1 MSEAVSR
8 RREEVES
15 VKWLRD
21 SESGGSRGS
30 LVSLEFM
37 EFVESFKTLVSGLV
51 AMIVE
56 CSIFVVEEVCSGSVQ
71 EMVI

>member
-37 EFVESFKTLVSGLV
+37 EFMEFVESFKTLVSGLV

-56 CSIFVVEEVCSGSVQ
+56 
-71 EMVI
+71 